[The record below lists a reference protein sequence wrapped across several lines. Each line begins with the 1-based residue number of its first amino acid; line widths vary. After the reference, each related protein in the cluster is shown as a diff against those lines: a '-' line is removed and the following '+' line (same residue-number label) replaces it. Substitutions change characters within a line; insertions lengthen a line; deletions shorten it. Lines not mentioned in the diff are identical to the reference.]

1 MAKEESD
8 LLGDKGCCCVVAESK
23 DSGPP
28 GSPSGPLT
36 QWASYPTTGS
46 RFPPL
51 STGGNNS
58 AYFTM
63 KVPKSSLK
71 IK

>member
-23 DSGPP
+23 DSGLP

-36 QWASYPTTGS
+36 QWASYPTAGS
-46 RFPPL
+46 L

-58 AYFTM
+58 AYFTGWF
-63 KVPKSSLK
+63 
-71 IK
+71 